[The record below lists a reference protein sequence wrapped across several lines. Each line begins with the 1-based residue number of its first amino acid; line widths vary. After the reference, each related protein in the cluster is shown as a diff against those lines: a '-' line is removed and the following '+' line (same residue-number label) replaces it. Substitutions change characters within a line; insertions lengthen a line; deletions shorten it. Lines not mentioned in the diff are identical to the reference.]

1 MPVHPKPAPGGPSRH
16 AARNPHDVP
25 RARSERSRWYRRL
38 LATLREAVPGQPDAA
53 RTLAGTLALQLGD
66 PTRRTP
72 ACVLLSG
79 PLGSGTR
86 QAAAAVVKALTAHGW
101 GSVELELSQIRFDA
115 EASDIDGS
123 KPYWKGARP
132 GRLTAA
138 VHGRP
143 TTVAVLHDIDR
154 TFGGAQRSLLPAVR
168 DGVLVDNYGLPAF
181 GKPMLIDPAGDE
193 PTRVDMSRCVLLFS
207 ASHGHDVWSHPDLSE
222 LMDRDGED
230 LNGVRGLVLH
240 ALRHDHRTRNGSEQQ
255 VLDAGLLDCLESRV
269 VLFKPARWATL
280 RHQAVAAVREACRA
294 CGQRLGTLVDVDAHT
309 ADALGEA
316 FLASLGG
323 RASFDRVT
331 ASEVE
336 TMLLSPLTRGLLDR
350 AEGVGDDARTDTDD
364 DNAVDTN
371 IHTDTDDDD
380 ATPQRVRL
388 HMSNDTM
395 HELRELIAPHLPEP
409 QTSLQRRRLTL
420 KLSTTL
426 EATGSDL
433 GQRSGEWTLHFDRP
447 RLVQALIAEDYV
459 GDTSLSAAVPNV
471 RFDDVA
477 GQDDAKRH
485 LREVIR
491 LYASADALRAR
502 GVDLPRGAVLHGP
515 PGTGK
520 TLLAQAMA
528 AEAGM
533 AFIATSGT
541 EMLSVERAR
550 LVFALARRNAPAIV
564 FVDEADALGQRG
576 RQSGLHD
583 AAITFL
589 LTAIQGFDQ
598 RAPVFI
604 LAASNRPQLLDPALT
619 RSGRLERSILVG
631 ALDRKGREPLVDRLI
646 ALLPPAERARAE
658 ARERLLGFTHGMTG
672 ADLAQVVRTAGVQL
686 VLAPENPLT
695 LERALEVVMESKYGH
710 RLDANRR
717 QNLRER
723 VAFHEAGHAIAHAVW
738 LPEIAIEQVTIA
750 ARENKEGFTAF
761 SAEDSSRIVETRCA
775 VRRHIG
781 SLLAGRLAE
790 VLRYGTDEG
799 PATGSSD
806 DLVRARNVAFVAVV
820 HHGLDASM
828 GELSLARSDDEDRA
842 LMPESLKQE
851 VFARVREWLESARKE
866 TLEMLESHWQA
877 VQTLAAELL
886 EHEYVPGARV
896 MDILRG
902 CRGA

>member
-25 RARSERSRWYRRL
+25 RTRSERSRWYRRL

-350 AEGVGDDARTDTDD
+350 AEGVGDDA
-364 DNAVDTN
+364 
-371 IHTDTDDDD
+371 HTDTDDDD

-541 EMLSVERAR
+541 EML
-550 LVFALARRNAPAIV
+550 
-564 FVDEADALGQRG
+564 QR
-576 RQSGLHD
+576 
-583 AAITFL
+583 
-589 LTAIQGFDQ
+589 
-598 RAPVFI
+598 
-604 LAASNRPQLLDPALT
+604 
-619 RSGRLERSILVG
+619 
-631 ALDRKGREPLVDRLI
+631 
-646 ALLPPAERARAE
+646 RARASRVCAGAPQRAGDRFRRRGRR
-658 ARERLLGFTHGMTG
+658 ARPTRPSVG
-672 ADLAQVVRTAGVQL
+672 AARRRDHVPVDRDSGVRPARAGVHPRGEQS
-686 VLAPENPLT
+686 A
-695 LERALEVVMESKYGH
+695 A
-710 RLDANRR
+710 
-717 QNLRER
+717 
-723 VAFHEAGHAIAHAVW
+723 VARPCAHAIRPARTLDPRGRAR
-738 LPEIAIEQVTIA
+738 PQGTRAAGRPADRAAA
-750 ARENKEGFTAF
+750 ARG
-761 SAEDSSRIVETRCA
+761 TRP
-775 VRRHIG
+775 RR
-781 SLLAGRLAE
+781 
-790 VLRYGTDEG
+790 
-799 PATGSSD
+799 
-806 DLVRARNVAFVAVV
+806 
-820 HHGLDASM
+820 
-828 GELSLARSDDEDRA
+828 
-842 LMPESLKQE
+842 
-851 VFARVREWLESARKE
+851 SAR
-866 TLEMLESHWQA
+866 A
-877 VQTLAAELL
+877 
-886 EHEYVPGARV
+886 PAR
-896 MDILRG
+896 
-902 CRGA
+902 ASPTA